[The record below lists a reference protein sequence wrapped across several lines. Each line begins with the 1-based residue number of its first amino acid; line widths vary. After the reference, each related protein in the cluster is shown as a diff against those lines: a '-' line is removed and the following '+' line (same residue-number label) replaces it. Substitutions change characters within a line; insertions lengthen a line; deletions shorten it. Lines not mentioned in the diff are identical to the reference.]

1 MFSQHLAGH
10 TYSFASLTEV
20 MAKASP
26 IRSGDQLAGCAANS
40 AAERVAAAMV
50 LADVELNEFLRRPL
64 IDDTVTDL
72 IHRTHDSDAF
82 RPLAHMTVGAFREYL
97 LEQAYRGADISSLA
111 WGLTPEMAA
120 AVSKL
125 MSNGELIA
133 VSAALSVVT
142 KFRTTLGLPGRL
154 SSRLQPNHPT
164 DDPPGVA
171 ASVLDGLLF
180 GCGDAVVGINP
191 AGDSPEAVRDLLL
204 LLDEVRRRYSI
215 PMQSSVLTHIS
226 TTIDLME
233 ADAPVDLPFQ
243 SIAGTEGTL
252 RSFGVSLDMLAEAE
266 QAANELRRG
275 TVGTNAL
282 YFETGQGSCLS
293 AGANIGVDG
302 PVDQQT
308 LEARA
313 YGVARAYR
321 PLLVNTVV
329 GFIGPEYLYD
339 GKQIIR
345 AGLEDNFCGRLLG
358 IQMGCDVCYTN
369 HAETDSDDMD
379 TLLHLLAAANTGFVI
394 AVPGADDIM
403 LGYQS
408 LSFHD
413 IAQVRATMGKQ
424 PAPEFEEWLHTTG
437 VTDRG
442 GLLADEGPAP
452 ALSPD
457 HAMELGWT
465 S

>member
-50 LADVELNEFLRRPL
+50 LADVELNEFIRRPL
-64 IDDTVTDL
+64 IEDAVTDL

-97 LEQAYRGADISSLA
+97 LEQAYRGANISSLA

-164 DDPPGVA
+164 DDPTGVA

-191 AGDSPEAVRDLLL
+191 AGDSPEAVRDLLF

-233 ADAPVDLPFQ
+233 AGAPVDLPFQ
-243 SIAGTEGTL
+243 SIAGTEGAL

-293 AGANIGVDG
+293 GGGRISVSM
-302 PVDQQT
+302 
-308 LEARA
+308 
-313 YGVARAYR
+313 
-321 PLLVNTVV
+321 
-329 GFIGPEYLYD
+329 
-339 GKQIIR
+339 
-345 AGLEDNFCGRLLG
+345 GRLTSKLWRLARTG
-358 IQMGCDVCYTN
+358 WRARIGRYWLIRWWGSSGPNTYTTVSKLSGRGWRTIS
-369 HAETDSDDMD
+369 AGGSWAFKWGATCATPTMPKR
-379 TLLHLLAAANTGFVI
+379 I
-394 AVPGADDIM
+394 ATIWTRSCTFWPQRTPVSSSLFRVPTTSCWAISPYPSM
-403 LGYQS
+403 TS
-408 LSFHD
+408 RRS
-413 IAQVRATMGKQ
+413 
-424 PAPEFEEWLHTTG
+424 AP
-437 VTDRG
+437 
-442 GLLADEGPAP
+442 P
-452 ALSPD
+452 
-457 HAMELGWT
+457 
-465 S
+465 

>member
-50 LADVELNEFLRRPL
+50 LADVELNEFIRRPL
-64 IDDTVTDL
+64 IEDAVTDL

-97 LEQAYRGADISSLA
+97 LEQAYRGANISSLA

-164 DDPPGVA
+164 DDPTGVA

-191 AGDSPEAVRDLLL
+191 AGDSPEAVRDLLF

-233 ADAPVDLPFQ
+233 AGAPVDLPFQ
-243 SIAGTEGTL
+243 SIAGTEGAL

-282 YFETGQGSCLS
+282 YFETGQGS
-293 AGANIGVDG
+293 
-302 PVDQQT
+302 
-308 LEARA
+308 
-313 YGVARAYR
+313 
-321 PLLVNTVV
+321 
-329 GFIGPEYLYD
+329 
-339 GKQIIR
+339 
-345 AGLEDNFCGRLLG
+345 
-358 IQMGCDVCYTN
+358 
-369 HAETDSDDMD
+369 
-379 TLLHLLAAANTGFVI
+379 
-394 AVPGADDIM
+394 
-403 LGYQS
+403 
-408 LSFHD
+408 
-413 IAQVRATMGKQ
+413 
-424 PAPEFEEWLHTTG
+424 
-437 VTDRG
+437 
-442 GLLADEGPAP
+442 
-452 ALSPD
+452 
-457 HAMELGWT
+457 
-465 S
+465 